1 MPKPDTN
8 EAVAIASALRP
19 TVDEWERESS
29 RSCVRMK
36 KMTVASTY
44 DTSTRTMGVRE
55 AFSAT
60 AQNIPCVPG
69 MRGADVGDPVWVQ
82 WLYGDKSTMC
92 VVGPGDVSE
101 FYDGGVNPNLLD
113 NWYWMGGG
121 SQTSGKDT
129 LPINQRGAASY
140 SSYGYCIDR
149 WKIDGGITATLL
161 GSCVEFKNTDTSTRY
176 IRQNVP
182 FNEPWPF
189 YKFVTGSILFVDGTL
204 LSGTVYPNSNSQTS
218 NYQNWYFF
226 APSWGGF
233 ALEIPP
239 SGNNY
244 FTWLIRLYAGQTIRV
259 AAVKTEIGRH
269 QTLAYYDR
277 GDARWKTRE
286 IPSFDEQLIKC
297 LYYYQT
303 YPIYFT
309 QGYLT
314 SSNTQYV
321 MSLYLDAPIHKNATM
336 TAGTVTARRA
346 NGGYSSVYTSA
357 GVSFQ
362 NAALQRRS
370 WGHYNIVDTRSSAS
384 SDTNNSTFSYTI
396 RNLVLKY
403 DL

>member
-1 MPKPDTN
+1 MPKSDTN

-69 MRGADVGDPVWVQ
+69 MRGAAVGDPVWVQ

-101 FYDGGVNPNLLD
+101 FYDGGINPNILD
-113 NWYWMGGG
+113 NWYWIGGG

-129 LPINQRGAASY
+129 LPINQRGNTTY
-140 SSYGYCIDR
+140 SVAGYTIDR
-149 WKIDGGITATLL
+149 WRST
-161 GSCVEFKNTDTSTRY
+161 GSDLTVTISSGYVQLKNTGTADRY
-176 IRQNVP
+176 FEQRFPMNQ
-182 FNEPWPF
+182 PWPF
-189 YKFVTGSILFVDGTL
+189 YKYVTGSILFDNGTL
-204 LSGTVYPNSNSQTS
+204 LTGTVYPNSNTQTS
-218 NYQNWYFF
+218 TAQNWTFF
-226 APSWGGF
+226 NDPWCYIEISPSGSNYWQFNIRVRPGETYKIR
-233 ALEIPP
+233 AVKLEI
-239 SGNNY
+239 GK
-244 FTWLIRLYAGQTIRV
+244 Q
-259 AAVKTEIGRH
+259 
-269 QTLAYYDR
+269 QTLAYYNES
-277 GDARWKTRE
+277 ASAWQTME

-303 YPIYFT
+303 YPNYFT

-314 SSNTQYV
+314 STNTQYV

-336 TAGTVTARRA
+336 TAGTVTARKA
-346 NGGYSSVYTSA
+346 NGGFSSVYTSA

-362 NAALQRRS
+362 SAALQRRS
-370 WGHYNIVDTRSSAS
+370 WGHYNIIDTRSSAS
-384 SDTNNSTFSYTI
+384 SDTNNSMFSYTI